1 MDHNWMKFHIYAQ
14 ASPNSRRHTTTLCLG
29 FLNAVPPPPF
39 SGRTVPS
46 PSPLFDDALHL
57 PAAWSSFS
65 LPTGFCS
72 AAHAF
77 SLHPPQRRA
86 SSSPRPT
93 HSPHGCRHQLFGPHL
108 LRPPFWSQLLAKKRE
123 CIMWKQMHAGQL
135 MWKHMHAWG
144 IKSIGSRNK
153 TGETKIK
160 LERGR
165 QKNSRGD
172 DNKLLIK
179 GRYCWW

>member
-1 MDHNWMKFHIYAQ
+1 MPSVPNKASKSGCLKWITTEWSFTSTPKRRRTVAATRLLSASASSTQSRHRHSQVGLCLLLAPYSTMPCTSPLPGA
-14 ASPNSRRHTTTLCLG
+14 ASPC
-29 FLNAVPPPPF
+29 
-39 SGRTVPS
+39 
-46 PSPLFDDALHL
+46 
-57 PAAWSSFS
+57 
-65 LPTGFCS
+65 PTGFCS

-135 MWKHMHAWG
+135 MWKHICM
-144 IKSIGSRNK
+144 R
-153 TGETKIK
+153 GELSQPA
-160 LERGR
+160 LETRR
-165 QKNSRGD
+165 EKQK
-172 DNKLLIK
+172 
-179 GRYCWW
+179 